1 MVEETKEK
9 VSEFK
14 WGKKKGFGGRN
25 KDVTFYE
32 SFTYDGVDYTLYDS
46 VYLYKEGE
54 TEPFIGKLIKIWE
67 NGDKSK
73 KVKVLW
79 FFRPCEIVN
88 FLDGYE
94 ALENELFLAA
104 GEGLGLSNINPL
116 EAIAGKCNVVFISKD
131 DRNPHPSDKDLPNA
145 DFVCYRFFDVGQH
158 KVLDK
163 IDDKIAGVEVKN
175 IFNNLYS
182 RKLGGLS
189 KLGLDEKEVS
199 VKVTMSNEAVTLSS
213 EKNNQRLIEKLDGKR
228 FDTIDSKPSL
238 GEKRTS
244 SLGLKDGSKSNGG
257 LVPISCDKTLPQAK
271 EKENGVYKA
280 SLAEQKSSTK
290 LPHCTRDGLEMKEIS
305 KTGGNVSIDK
315 TVLKSKIDSETGGRD
330 IVGISD
336 RQINKRLGEGKTSEK
351 EKYGV
356 SSAKITNNVQ
366 NRSNYDDDVKDVP
379 SKKLK
384 IDPVS
389 TKLSGNKFPDRQ
401 INKRLRESK
410 AYEDEKYGV
419 SSEKISNNVQ
429 NRKNYGDDDVKEVP
443 SKNLKIDTMPAKLSG
458 DKLRKESSTTS
469 PNLEHKL
476 DYRVTEVTQRPEV
489 DRSKW
494 FKPMPWEESM
504 KDAYKQGRLVLLE
517 NLDPSLTSSEVQ
529 DIIWHGFKERC
540 TAKMIQKTACSSPH
554 SGQAFVIFKRKEAA
568 ESVIRKL
575 EEGCFLMSNG
585 RPLVG
590 SFGLPCFP
598 EKKRTFYGHYAI
610 DQPRQREMKDA
621 VSTSH
626 CSQSNNIEYD
636 MALEWCLLQER
647 VEKTWRKLYLRQS
660 EELSKLKAKL
670 KSKI

>member
-9 VSEFK
+9 VPEFK

-32 SFTYDGVDYTLYDS
+32 SFTYDGVDYNLYDS

-88 FLDGYE
+88 FLEGYE
-94 ALENELFLAA
+94 VLQNELFLAA
-104 GEGLGLSNINPL
+104 GEGLGLTNINPL
-116 EAIAGKCNVVFISKD
+116 EAIAGKCNVVCISKD

-145 DFVCYRFFDVGQH
+145 DFVWHCFFDVGQL
-158 KVLDK
+158 KILDK

-199 VKVTMSNEAVTLSS
+199 VKVTTSNEAVTLSS
-213 EKNNQRLIEKLDGKR
+213 EKNNQLLIEKLDGKR
-228 FDTIDSKPSL
+228 FETADSKPSL
-238 GEKRTS
+238 VERRTS

-257 LVPISCDKTLPQAK
+257 LVPISHDKTLPQAK
-271 EKENGVYKA
+271 EKANGVYKA
-280 SLAEQKSSTK
+280 SLAKQKSST
-290 LPHCTRDGLEMKEIS
+290 
-305 KTGGNVSIDK
+305 NDK
-315 TVLKSKIDSETGGRD
+315 IVLKSKIDSETSGCD

-366 NRSNYDDDVKDVP
+366 NRSNYDDDDDNVKNVP
-379 SKKLK
+379 SKRLK
-384 IDPVS
+384 IDTVP
-389 TKLSGNKFPDRQ
+389 TKLSSDKFPDRQ
-401 INKRLRESK
+401 INKRMRESK
-410 AYEDEKYGV
+410 AYEEEKHGV
-419 SSEKISNNVQ
+419 SSSKISNNVQ
-429 NRKNYGDDDVKEVP
+429 NRRSYGDVDAKEVP

-476 DYRVTEVTQRPEV
+476 DYRVMEVTQRPEV

-540 TAKMIQKTACSSPH
+540 TAKMIQKTTYSSPH

-626 CSQSNNIEYD
+626 CSQANNIEYD
-636 MALEWCLLQER
+636 MAVEWCLLQER
-647 VEKTWRKLYLRQS
+647 VDKTWRKLYQRQS